1 MRLDGTSTEQRCDPG
16 DAGGSWRGHSKKGR
30 GEVIARK
37 NVPSSPCRRTT
48 RNRIIFYEGIVS
60 ALHIGSLTTR
70 ASSSPSSLPIT
81 AYPRI
86 PTSLPRAPL
95 RSLAPCI
102 SRGDAERHCV
112 HSREGN
118 GKELAFFLFLSI
130 RAILF
135 ASAWISA
142 LRLFERSKSLPGV
155 SHLHSRVPQTRRHF
169 ITGPIT
175 PGVTSRVPSIP
186 ATLPQHLSH
195 PDFLLGAESSTV
207 NIFYRAFTGTVQLLL
222 MFACITL
229 SSQLGKYA
237 RLLRAIQFT

>member
-118 GKELAFFLFLSI
+118 GKELAFFLFLSSDSSAFYYWPHYP
-130 RAILF
+130 RGHEPCAF
-135 ASAWISA
+135 HPCHASTAPLSPG
-142 LRLFERSKSLPGV
+142 FPPRSGV
-155 SHLHSRVPQTRRHF
+155 LY
-169 ITGPIT
+169 G
-175 PGVTSRVPSIP
+175 
-186 ATLPQHLSH
+186 
-195 PDFLLGAESSTV
+195 
-207 NIFYRAFTGTVQLLL
+207 
-222 MFACITL
+222 
-229 SSQLGKYA
+229 
-237 RLLRAIQFT
+237 